1 VSDPRPGRSR
11 PIGITPAGLPSDE
24 PGMQRPP
31 RPMAVELA
39 TAIVIVSGAL
49 SVLISIDA
57 YARML
62 ELGSAGTQLTLLSI
76 AVGLASLLLGIL
88 LRYGRA
94 WLVGVNVLAVAG
106 FLELLSGAPI
116 GIVFG
121 SLDAIAVV
129 VLMVH
134 RPWFAWRP
142 GQRHE
147 DDRDDERDDDPEA

>member
-1 VSDPRPGRSR
+1 
-11 PIGITPAGLPSDE
+11 
-24 PGMQRPP
+24 
-31 RPMAVELA
+31 MAVELA
-39 TAIVIVSGAL
+39 TALVIVSGAV
-49 SVLISIDA
+49 SVLISVEA
-57 YARML
+57 FARMNQ
-62 ELGSAGTQLTLLSI
+62 LGSAGTQLTLPSI
-76 AVGLASLLLGIL
+76 AIGLATIVLGVL

-121 SLDAIAVV
+121 ALDAIAVV

-142 GQRHE
+142 GEPRGGPSDDE
-147 DDRDDERDDDPEA
+147 DDAGD